1 MRTSITHP
9 LQIAEVAVPGTCGR
23 IGVTFLP
30 GKKQP
35 NAATGPWARDLD
47 LDLDAIAA

>member
-1 MRTSITHP
+1 MRTSSTHP
-9 LQIAEVAVPGTCGR
+9 LQIAEVRASADYGR

-35 NAATGPWARDLD
+35 NAATGA
-47 LDLDAIAA
+47 